1 MDCLGFHFAAATELA
16 RIAISL
22 VHVLDRYR
30 AVRRDNTGSLP
41 ESYRADGVAH
51 LHQMECEWP
60 AAANYHGWWPRRCS
74 CGRGGLILNM
84 TALGAVAQGH
94 LVCSA

>member
-1 MDCLGFHFAAATELA
+1 MDCLGFHFVAATELA
-16 RIAISL
+16 RIAINL
-22 VHVLDRYR
+22 IHVLDPHR

-41 ESYRADGVAH
+41 ESMQMGVAY
-51 LHQMECEWP
+51 LHQMQCEWP
-60 AAANYHGWWPRRCS
+60 AAAKYHGWWPRRCS

>member
-22 VHVLDRYR
+22 IHVLDPYR
-30 AVRRDNTGSLP
+30 AVRRDNTGTLP

-51 LHQMECEWP
+51 LHQMQCEWP
-60 AAANYHGWWPRRCS
+60 AAANITADGPEGARVGVGVS
-74 CGRGGLILNM
+74 C
-84 TALGAVAQGH
+84 
-94 LVCSA
+94 